1 MLIFIS
7 IIEKEPTELVLQKAY
22 ISSHIDRTAVKT
34 NLNSD
39 DRKKIRLFFLF
50 QVVQGIRSCHNIN
63 DITTTKHTT
72 IFYTTTPTAAISAVT
87 VSAIISLT
95 AATNILTAQKYEAT
109 TTPTLPLLSINKNV
123 SN

>member
-1 MLIFIS
+1 MLIFLS

-50 QVVQGIRSCHNIN
+50 QV
-63 DITTTKHTT
+63 
-72 IFYTTTPTAAISAVT
+72 
-87 VSAIISLT
+87 
-95 AATNILTAQKYEAT
+95 AT
-109 TTPTLPLLSINKNV
+109 TLTTLQPQNTQLHFILLLQLLQ
-123 SN
+123 